1 MTCQSKWK
9 DALGDYVAETLS
21 KEESIRLEGHLK
33 ECPDC
38 RSDVEQIRLVR
49 KGFAHLADEH
59 IPVGLLLEYHHSGK
73 DSPIWAGQP
82 QWFPE
87 RMEAHLSLCGQCQT
101 ELKMLEIVREE
112 LRGQEK
118 TFEKPAAGRRVFL
131 SARKFWYAVPAAAA
145 LLLMVLLNLPVSSKG
160 PNLAVL
166 PFEYSGPAEKE
177 SFAEGLVDDISRNF
191 EKVSTV
197 GIISST
203 SSAQYKRTI
212 KRPRQIGEELGVDY
226 FLTGAIRWDTAGKLA
241 IIKIIP
247 KLIQTNDE
255 TEYWTDSFEIL
266 DEELCS
272 FPGTVVRQV
281 TAALNVA
288 LLEPERRALE
298 SCPTGNIQAYEYFV
312 KGNLYFQSRDLPPMQ
327 KAAQMYQKAIE
338 LDSNFVLAYCMLS
351 RCLTEIFGH
360 YLSNFQA
367 PAKQAADKAIR
378 LQPDLPE
385 VHLALAAYYYHI
397 FEYDSATTHFS
408 IASKGIP
415 NNSDLWEEWGYMQ
428 RRQGLWHQAVASLER
443 SLELDPRDIVVNLE
457 IAKSLLLLRDYKKSE
472 YFLNRAIA
480 IAPRGIQPY
489 ADKTYLYI
497 IWQGNTEKA
506 RKVFRDAPKELGLE
520 SYYLCDMIEGNFEK
534 CLWKLTTADTVFERR
549 LDYFMTNAS
558 IFGLM
563 KKLQLMK
570 TFYDSALIILHKQ
583 ASTREGDP
591 EFHLALSRAY
601 AGAGH
606 KEAAIREAL
615 KALEMMSVSKNAVL
629 GPTYIQNL
637 AQVYTMVGEHD
648 KAIDQ
653 LEYLFSIPS
662 QISPALL
669 RLDPMWAPLRGHPR
683 FQKLINER
691 S

>member
-1 MTCQSKWK
+1 M
-9 DALGDYVAETLS
+9 
-21 KEESIRLEGHLK
+21 
-33 ECPDC
+33 
-38 RSDVEQIRLVR
+38 
-49 KGFAHLADEH
+49 
-59 IPVGLLLEYHHSGK
+59 
-73 DSPIWAGQP
+73 
-82 QWFPE
+82 
-87 RMEAHLSLCGQCQT
+87 
-101 ELKMLEIVREE
+101 
-112 LRGQEK
+112 
-118 TFEKPAAGRRVFL
+118 
-131 SARKFWYAVPAAAA
+131 
-145 LLLMVLLNLPVSSKG
+145 LLMVLLNLPVSSKG

-177 SFAEGLVDDISRNF
+177 SFAEGSVDDISRNF
-191 EKVSTV
+191 EKVSAV

-203 SSAQYKRTI
+203 SSAQYKRTN

-241 IIKIIP
+241 KIKIVP
-247 KLIQTNDE
+247 KLIRTSDE
-255 TEYWTDSFEIL
+255 TEFWRDSFEIL

-281 TAALNVA
+281 TATLNVA

-312 KGNLYFQSRDLPPMQ
+312 KGNLYFQSRVLSPMQ

-360 YLSNFQA
+360 YLSDFQA
-367 PAKQAADKAIR
+367 PAKQAADKATR
-378 LQPDLPE
+378 LQSDLPE

-408 IASKGIP
+408 IASQGIP

-428 RRQGLWHQAVASLER
+428 RRQGLWHQAVANLER

-457 IAKSLLLLRDYKKSE
+457 IAKTFLFLRDYKKSE
-472 YFLNRAIA
+472 NYLNRAIA
-480 IAPRGIQPY
+480 VAPGGIQPY
-489 ADKTYLYI
+489 ADKLVLYV
-497 IWQGNTEKA
+497 IWQGSTQKA

-520 SYYLCDMIEGNFEK
+520 SHYLCDMIEGNYEK
-534 CLWKLTTADTVFERR
+534 CFPKLTAADTAFERR
-549 LDYFMTNAS
+549 RDYFMANAF

-563 KKLQLMK
+563 NRIELMK
-570 TFYDSALIILHKQ
+570 TFYDSALMILQKQ
-583 ASTREGDP
+583 APTRDGDP
-591 EFHLALSRAY
+591 DFHAALSRAY
-601 AGAGH
+601 AGVGH
-606 KEAAIREAL
+606 KEVAIREAL
-615 KALEMMSVSKNAVL
+615 KARELMPVSKNAVL
-629 GPTYIQNL
+629 APTYIQNL
-637 AQVYTMVGEHD
+637 AQVYTMVGEYD

-669 RLDPMWAPLRGHPR
+669 RLDPMWAPLRGHAR